1 MHTNQFYG
9 RTIEKKYQFKNES
22 FIRFKPETY
31 QEVYIIRNK
40 SQSKPKKTGEGQYYK
55 IPVISEN
62 VKIMEYNT
70 LKKNRKE
77 SVKTKEVDCS
87 NCRYCMMVK

>member
-1 MHTNQFYG
+1 MHNNQFYR
-9 RTIEKKYQFKNES
+9 RTIEKNYQFKNDRS
-22 FIRFKPETY
+22 KPETY

-40 SQSKPKKTGEGQYYK
+40 SESRPKPKKAGEGQYYK

-70 LKKNRKE
+70 LKKNREKQNQT
-77 SVKTKEVDCS
+77 TKRTE
-87 NCRYCMMVK
+87 